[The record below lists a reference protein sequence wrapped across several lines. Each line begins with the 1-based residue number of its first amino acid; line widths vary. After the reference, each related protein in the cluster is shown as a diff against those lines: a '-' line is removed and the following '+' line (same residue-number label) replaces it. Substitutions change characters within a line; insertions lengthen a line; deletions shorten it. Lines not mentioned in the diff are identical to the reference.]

1 MAKLWEPFARLGTA
15 ALEVLEAEVE
25 ALASDLRG
33 TGKKLLALVLWLIVA
48 VQLIVVSVAFIG
60 LGVIR
65 ILESHLPAWAAAVL
79 PGVALLLLAAGVT
92 VWVRRGLASLE
103 PPLSTVKRRLE
114 DHTLWWRDEI
124 AAAQEPEL
132 RGEPDDD

>member
-25 ALASDLRG
+25 ALAS
-33 TGKKLLALVLWLIVA
+33 
-48 VQLIVVSVAFIG
+48 G

-114 DHTLWWRDEI
+114 DHTLWWRDEL

-132 RGEPDDD
+132 RGESDDD